1 MWQRVVTD
9 IGKNASD
16 DLWSHPDQMPTALEI
31 ENPDSLIARI
41 KNGGDDFEDQLRKF
55 LTD

>member
-1 MWQRVVTD
+1 MWQRVVAD
-9 IGKNASD
+9 IGKGAAD
-16 DLWSHPDQMPTALEI
+16 ALWSHPDQMPTALEI

-41 KNGGDDFEDQLRKF
+41 KNGGDDFEDELRKF